1 MNRLFTCF
9 SLIIL
14 FTSACTV
21 AAPSTVA
28 PQDQAVPSGTVLFQ
42 DDFANSGSGWNRFSA
57 TEGVMDYDSGSFR
70 MLVNA
75 LDTNFWSTPQKNFT
89 DVRLE
94 VDAGKL
100 GGPDENRIGL
110 ICRSSGTDYYFFIIT
125 SDGFYGIGLFSGG
138 QAVLL
143 GQSEMLAS
151 ENINKGLAV
160 NHLRADC
167 AGDQLTFYVNGFQI
181 AAAQDSTLKS
191 GDVGMLVGTF
201 ANPGVD
207 VILDN
212 FVALKP

>member
-1 MNRLFTCF
+1 MNRLFACF
-9 SLIIL
+9 SLVIL

-21 AAPSTVA
+21 AAPSGAAT
-28 PQDQAVPSGTVLFQ
+28 QDQAVPSGTVLFQ
-42 DDFANSGSGWNRFSA
+42 DDFANLGSGWSRFSA
-57 TEGVMDYDSGSFR
+57 AEGVMDYDSGSFR
-70 MLVNA
+70 ILVNA

-110 ICRSSGTDYYFFIIT
+110 ICRSSGADYYFFIIT
-125 SDGFYGIGLFSGG
+125 SDGYYGVGLFSGG

-143 GQSEMLAS
+143 GQNEMLTS

-167 AGDQLTFYVNGFQI
+167 TGNQLTFYVNGFQI
-181 AAAQDSTLKS
+181 AAVQDATLKS

-201 ANPGVD
+201 AKPGVD

>member
-1 MNRLFTCF
+1 MNRLFACF
-9 SLIIL
+9 SLVIL

-21 AAPSTVA
+21 AAPSGTA
-28 PQDQAVPSGTVLFQ
+28 TQDQAVPSGTVLFQ
-42 DDFANSGSGWNRFSA
+42 DDFANLGSGWSRFSA
-57 TEGVMDYDSGSFR
+57 AEGVMDYDSGSFR
-70 MLVNA
+70 ILVNA

-110 ICRSSGTDYYFFIIT
+110 ICRSSGADYYFFIIT
-125 SDGFYGIGLFSGG
+125 SDGYYGVGLFSGG

-143 GQSEMLAS
+143 GQNEMLTS

-167 AGDQLTFYVNGFQI
+167 TGDQLTFYVNGFQI
-181 AAAQDSTLKS
+181 AAVQDSTLKS

-201 ANPGVD
+201 AKPGVD

>member
-1 MNRLFTCF
+1 MNRLFACF
-9 SLIIL
+9 SLVIL
-14 FTSACTV
+14 FISACTV
-21 AAPSTVA
+21 AAPSGTA
-28 PQDQAVPSGTVLFQ
+28 TQDQAVPSGTVLFQ
-42 DDFANSGSGWNRFSA
+42 DDFANLGSGWSRFSA
-57 TEGVMDYDSGSFR
+57 AEGVMDYDSGSFR
-70 MLVNA
+70 ILVNA

-110 ICRSSGTDYYFFIIT
+110 ICRSSGADYYFFIIT
-125 SDGFYGIGLFSGG
+125 SDGYYGVGLFSGG

-143 GQSEMLAS
+143 GQNEMLTS

-167 AGDQLTFYVNGFQI
+167 TGDQLTFYVNGFQI
-181 AAAQDSTLKS
+181 AAVQDSTLKS

-201 ANPGVD
+201 AKPGVD

>member
-1 MNRLFTCF
+1 MNRLFACF
-9 SLIIL
+9 SLVIL

-21 AAPSTVA
+21 AAPSGAAT
-28 PQDQAVPSGTVLFQ
+28 QDQAVPSGTVLFQ
-42 DDFANSGSGWNRFSA
+42 DDFANLGSGWSRFSA
-57 TEGVMDYDSGSFR
+57 AEGVMDYDSGSFR
-70 MLVNA
+70 ILVNA

-110 ICRSSGTDYYFFIIT
+110 ICRSSGADYYFFIIT
-125 SDGFYGIGLFSGG
+125 SDGYYGVGLFSGG

-143 GQSEMLAS
+143 GQNEMLTS

-167 AGDQLTFYVNGFQI
+167 TGDQLTFYVNGFQI
-181 AAAQDSTLKS
+181 AAVQDSTLKS

-201 ANPGVD
+201 AKPGVD

>member
-1 MNRLFTCF
+1 M
-9 SLIIL
+9 
-14 FTSACTV
+14 
-21 AAPSTVA
+21 
-28 PQDQAVPSGTVLFQ
+28 PSGTVLFQ
-42 DDFANSGSGWNRFSA
+42 DDFANSNSGWNRFSA

-70 MLVNA
+70 MLVNV
-75 LDTNFWSTPQKNFT
+75 LDTNFWSTPQKNFA

-125 SDGFYGIGLFSGG
+125 SDGYYGIGLFSGG

-143 GQSEMLAS
+143 GQSEMLVS

-167 AGDQLTFYVNGFQI
+167 AGDQLTFYVNGFQV
-181 AAAQDSTLKS
+181 AAVQDATLKS